1 MLFYR
6 KKGLIKI
13 KVIFQNS
20 LGKERVIAEVETKGQ
35 AITTINKFLEEHNYT
50 SYYTREWI
58 ENGRTK
64 IDVGSHTEFFFL
76 KEIT

>member
-1 MLFYR
+1 M
-6 KKGLIKI
+6 
-13 KVIFQNS
+13 
-20 LGKERVIAEVETKGQ
+20 IAEVETKGQ

-50 SYYTREWI
+50 SYYTREWV

-64 IDVGSHTEFFFL
+64 IDVGSHTEFFYL